1 MSSINY
7 LKCKFLQFKIMHKIL
22 AYRSYSKE
30 YPIDTKFDIYIYI
43 YIKSIKNMQF
53 NDQIFKILSN
63 VYFIE

>member
-1 MSSINY
+1 
-7 LKCKFLQFKIMHKIL
+7 MHKIL

-30 YPIDTKFDIYIYI
+30 YPIDTKFDI